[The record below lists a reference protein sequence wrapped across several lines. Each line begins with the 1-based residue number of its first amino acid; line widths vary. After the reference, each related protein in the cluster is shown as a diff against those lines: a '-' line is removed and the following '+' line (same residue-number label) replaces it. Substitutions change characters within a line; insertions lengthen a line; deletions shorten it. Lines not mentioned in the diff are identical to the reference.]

1 MKTFRILYVLAYCKK
16 LFVSGKEDGWK
27 NRIVFALLCWF
38 FGMMISSCLIL
49 VFVLS
54 KVGGGLVNSMIA
66 ITFGMII
73 SVLAFVFKSVR
84 FTGLLVLLC
93 CGMREGRNVLIAIG
107 TSIVVFNNVKN
118 ILGNLKVLA
127 DSIVCNL
134 EAKRV
139 LLKIIP
145 FDYYIRALYSIYQ
158 HAKLQFFNPF
168 GNVVELKDSFEC
180 NVKISDETLKTVLNE
195 TKQQIQDF
203 SSTISTQLN
212 IITLIGHIAFL
223 FIGVFII
230 FIGSIIF
237 LKKFLAANNE
247 KYENVYITRR
257 FIEYDESK
265 RQQNALCVLPLNKTE
280 QDIYI
285 TIPSLKI
292 SRKQKRKMVVF
303 LIPVIMQIFIWTF
316 ISVLDLMLYWLILT
330 ISKNLQDLRPVTI
343 PITLT
348 YAHIQVNLEDLFNS
362 RRTEDIY
369 HNQLNINL
377 FEPQCTPKPE
387 LSLSST
393 WIPLAILISVLLFL
407 GLISTF
413 LLQVKLLLIAEFY
426 PDKDLE
432 RVKYLHNKIQQER
445 TLLSS
450 PSKSGELKKIIS
462 KSLEA
467 KFLLEIDPIKM
478 YFMISLFNAKNYEK

>member
-1 MKTFRILYVLAYCKK
+1 MMKAFRILDVLSYCKK
-16 LFVSGKEDGWK
+16 LFVSGEEDGLK
-27 NRIVFALLCWF
+27 NRIVFALLCWL

-54 KVGGGLVNSMIA
+54 KLGGGLVNSMIA
-66 ITFGMII
+66 ISFGMII

-84 FTGLLVLLC
+84 CTGLLFLLC

-118 ILGNLKVLA
+118 IFGNLKVLA

-145 FDYYIRALYSIYQ
+145 FDYYITALYSIYQ

-168 GNVVELKDSFEC
+168 GNIVELKDSFEC
-180 NVKISDETLKTVLNE
+180 NVKISDEVLKTVLNE
-195 TKQQIQDF
+195 TKQQVQDL
-203 SSTISTQLN
+203 SSSISTQLN
-212 IITLIGHIAFL
+212 ILTLIGHIAFL
-223 FIGVFII
+223 LIGVFII

-257 FIEYDESK
+257 FMEHDESK
-265 RQQNALCVLPLNKTE
+265 RQQNALCVLPLNKSE
-280 QDIYI
+280 QNIYI
-285 TIPSLKI
+285 IIPSLKT
-292 SRKQKRKMVVF
+292 SRKQKQKMVVF
-303 LIPVIMQIFIWTF
+303 LIPVIIQIFIWTF
-316 ISVLDLMLYWLILT
+316 ISVLDLILYWLILT
-330 ISKNLQDLRPVTI
+330 ISKNLQELRPVRI

-369 HNQLNINL
+369 HNHLKINL
-377 FEPQCTPKPE
+377 FEPQCIPKPE

-413 LLQVKLLLIAEFY
+413 LVQIKLLLIAEFY
-426 PDKDLE
+426 PDKDLQ
-432 RVKYLHNKIQQER
+432 RVKYLHKKILQER

-450 PSKSGELKKIIS
+450 PSKNGELKKIIS
-462 KSLEA
+462 QVDFWFPIITRKHFIKSQ
-467 KFLLEIDPIKM
+467 
-478 YFMISLFNAKNYEK
+478 